1 MEIEVITSLVSQVGF
16 PIFVAVW
23 LLIEGRSQNK
33 NVVEALTKLEN
44 TINLIAYRED
54 VRGVVNG
61 E

>member
-16 PIFVAVW
+16 PIFVSVW

-54 VRGVVNG
+54 VRGVANG